1 MSRIKLMLDV
11 VNDLEELTGS
21 LKTLVQA
28 MKADE
33 TEVAEDKTADTPDEK
48 KEQETDKAKEP
59 IEEAKPEVKNYTLE
73 DVRQALSEKSGAG
86 YTAEVKALLERH
98 GGSKLSQIK
107 QEEYASI
114 MDEVKQIGGV

>member
-1 MSRIKLMLDV
+1 MSRIKLILDV

-28 MKADE
+28 IKADE
-33 TEVAEDKTADTPDEK
+33 TEGTEAKAEGAPDKRKVQKTA
-48 KEQETDKAKEP
+48 KAKVATEKV
-59 IEEAKPEVKNYTLE
+59 KPEVKNYTLE

>member
-98 GGSKLSQIK
+98 GGSKLS
-107 QEEYASI
+107 
-114 MDEVKQIGGV
+114 

>member
-73 DVRQALSEKSGAG
+73 DVRQALSDKSGAG